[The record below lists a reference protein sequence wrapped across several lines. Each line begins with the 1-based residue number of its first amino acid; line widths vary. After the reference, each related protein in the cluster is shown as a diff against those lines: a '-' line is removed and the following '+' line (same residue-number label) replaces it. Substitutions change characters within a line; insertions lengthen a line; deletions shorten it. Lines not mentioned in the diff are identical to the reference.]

1 MAENKEKNSLSREKK
16 IRLIS
21 RIIAAVIAIIM
32 ILATASTFIYY
43 IISNV

>member
-1 MAENKEKNSLSREKK
+1 MKSNENKTLSREKK
-16 IRLIS
+16 KRIVS

-43 IISNV
+43 IIANI

>member
-16 IRLIS
+16 RRLIS
-21 RIIAAVIAIIM
+21 RIIASVIAIIM